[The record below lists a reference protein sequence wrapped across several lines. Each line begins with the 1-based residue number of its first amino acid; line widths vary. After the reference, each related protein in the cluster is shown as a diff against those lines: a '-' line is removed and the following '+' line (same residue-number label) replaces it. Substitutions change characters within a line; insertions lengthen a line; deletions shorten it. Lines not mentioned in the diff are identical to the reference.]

1 MAYIYVCI
9 ITYHTQTYTYIRVH
23 KAPHVFADR
32 HGTGSRFH
40 VLALISIR
48 HTGFYVEE
56 LSLLE
61 KDRRPKQRIPGR
73 PFCRSRPPNS
83 GQGFATFQG
92 WLLKHV
98 CRCIVD
104 VRCTIDLIRPGSTT
118 SAPSEAPT
126 CAPPQPPPIA
136 SAESQAL
143 HIPSA
148 ALYHRCHSRFRQQ
161 QRLCTFAIAVF
172 PPCVG
177 LPWLGLTYALD
188 VQKCTASLFGC
199 AHALYYAYLSFRGMC
214 NFSKRTNLGAR
225 INAECM
231 CVCVC

>member
-1 MAYIYVCI
+1 MLKSFLCWKKTGALNSGYLDGL
-9 ITYHTQTYTYIRVH
+9 
-23 KAPHVFADR
+23 FADP
-32 HGTGSRFH
+32 
-40 VLALISIR
+40 
-48 HTGFYVEE
+48 
-56 LSLLE
+56 
-61 KDRRPKQRIPGR
+61 D
-73 PFCRSRPPNS
+73 PPNS

-161 QRLCTFAIAVF
+161 QHLCTFAIAVF
-172 PPCVG
+172 PTMCWFTLVG
-177 LPWLGLTYALD
+177 SYLCLGCTEMHGESVWLCSRAVLCLLVFQGH
-188 VQKCTASLFGC
+188 V
-199 AHALYYAYLSFRGMC
+199 
-214 NFSKRTNLGAR
+214 
-225 INAECM
+225 
-231 CVCVC
+231 